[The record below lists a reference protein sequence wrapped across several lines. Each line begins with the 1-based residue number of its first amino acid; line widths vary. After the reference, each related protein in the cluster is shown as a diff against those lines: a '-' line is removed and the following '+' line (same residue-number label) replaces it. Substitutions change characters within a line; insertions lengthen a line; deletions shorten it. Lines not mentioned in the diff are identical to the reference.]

1 MKPVLVLPLLCTLVS
16 PALPGRDFDQDEA
29 LELARSGQIRAL
41 DALLQ
46 QALEKYPG
54 ATLLEAELELEKGR
68 YRYEIELLT
77 AGGGV
82 RELELDAQS
91 GELLKDEEDD

>member
-1 MKPVLVLPLLCTLVS
+1 MHRLPIPLLCLS
-16 PALPGRDFDQDEA
+16 LLSAPAQSRDFDQDEA
-29 LELARSGQIRAL
+29 LELARAGQIMPL
-41 DALLQ
+41 DVLLQ
-46 QALEKYPG
+46 TALGKYPG
-54 ATLLEAELELEKGR
+54 AALLEAELEREDGR

-77 AGGGV
+77 VSGVV